1 MATQNA
7 HDGLRPIDPAAT
19 SLAVFDLDGTLT
31 DPVPGLLSCHR
42 YALEDVGL
50 DFDELVAAHSTEAG
64 DLVRSPAVEVY
75 GAIGVPDSAAA
86 EAAEKFR
93 ERRPFA
99 SLEDGLYPGI
109 DVLLT
114 SLASAGWQ
122 IALATNQLEAMATR
136 VLGRLEIAD
145 RFIAVAG
152 SDQKRTRTTKI
163 QIIEYLLTTLD
174 SPPEGIVVV
183 GDRGTDVEAAKML
196 RATSIGAA
204 WGFGSIEELIAA
216 NADAI
221 AVQPADVTEL
231 LLG

>member
-1 MATQNA
+1 MCIR
-7 HDGLRPIDPAAT
+7 DR
-19 SLAVFDLDGTLT
+19 
-31 DPVPGLLSCHR
+31 
-42 YALEDVGL
+42 
-50 DFDELVAAHSTEAG
+50 
-64 DLVRSPAVEVY
+64 
-75 GAIGVPDSAAA
+75 
-86 EAAEKFR
+86 
-93 ERRPFA
+93 
-99 SLEDGLYPGI
+99 
-109 DVLLT
+109 LLT